1 MMSKQAYEYTTDDI
15 VEETG
20 DYICESGVTRTLEEG
35 SKFPSCPDTEVVTY
49 WKRANSHS
57 HASGQEV
64 LESGRYVDE
73 DGDEAFLEA
82 GAIFPNCP
90 KSGVPTTWSHAG

>member
-1 MMSKQAYEYTTDDI
+1 MSKQAYEYTTDEI

-73 DGDEAFLEA
+73 DGDEALLEA

>member
-1 MMSKQAYEYTTDDI
+1 MMSKVYEYTTDDV

-20 DYICESGVTRTLEEG
+20 NYTCESGTTRTLEKG

-49 WKRANSHS
+49 WKRSESHTHS
-57 HASGQEV
+57 SGQEV
-64 LESGRYVDE
+64 LTSGRYVDE

-82 GAIFPNCP
+82 GSTFPNCP
-90 KSGVPTTWSHAG
+90 KAGTPTTWSHAG

>member
-1 MMSKQAYEYTTDDI
+1 MSKQAYEYTTDEI

>member
-15 VEETG
+15 VEETR

-49 WKRANSHS
+49 WKRSNSHS

>member
-1 MMSKQAYEYTTDDI
+1 MSKQAYEYTTDDI

-49 WKRANSHS
+49 WKRSNSHS